1 MPIETKTNGEIQTR
15 EQLEAE
21 LKATVKEATD
31 ELEAAQADRQ
41 AIDEE
46 VTRVGNIEA
55 SLARFEIDSATRAA
69 VLGIVNPTHLQKAAH
84 EQRLN
89 AADAKRAAAQLALD
103 TFLNAGQTKFH
114 ANAN

>member
-1 MPIETKTNGEIQTR
+1 MPIETKTNGEVQTR

-55 SLARFEIDSATRAA
+55 SLARFEIDSETRKA
-69 VLGIVNPTHLQKAAH
+69 VIGIVGPTATQKTAH
-84 EQRLN
+84 EMRVN
-89 AADAKRAAAQLALD
+89 AADAKAKAAQLALD